1 MTSNIFHKGLS
12 LLLRRQTNILSAAFV
27 IMTTVIISQ
36 ILGLIR
42 QRLLY
47 SIFGASDTVGVYLA
61 ANRLPDLLFQVI
73 IAGALYS
80 AFIPVFSDFLVK
92 GKEEEGHKMA
102 SALLMIGS
110 IIFTFFS
117 IILFIFAPLF
127 VQLINLGSQFT
138 PDQMILMVHLMRI
151 VIFSQILFIVGT
163 FFSALLQSYSHFF
176 IPGIAAAMYN
186 LGIIFGIVAFSDSVG
201 IFAPA
206 FGSVIGALFFI
217 VVQLPM
223 VKKIGFTF
231 FPSFKIKTAG
241 VLEVIRLMWPRV
253 LSNGVFQLGSL
264 ATLALVSFLSNP
276 GRNYA
281 ILDVAQTL
289 AFAPVSLIGQ
299 ALAQAAFPVLSR
311 ERERLSEFKVTF
323 ITSFTQM
330 FYLILPISALL
341 LVLRIPVV
349 RLVFGS
355 GQFDWDAT
363 VLAGRILAFFSFGI
377 FAQAL
382 IYLVSRGFYA
392 LHDTRMPLIVG
403 SFTTGIMVCLG
414 TVFVLFYHLGVESIA
429 FAYSISGILNLLILF
444 LLLDRKIG
452 GFGKKALIIPFA
464 KIFIATLFTAVA
476 LYIPIKLLDQLV
488 FDTTKTINLL
498 FLTGISSTAGLIIY
512 LFLTWLFNV
521 KEAMSFILLGKK
533 LGNWREILRTTDQP
547 IDGTRFNP

>member
-1 MTSNIFHKGLS
+1 MTRNIFKQGLS

-27 IMTTVIISQ
+27 IMATVIISQ

-42 QRLLY
+42 QRLLF
-47 SIFGASDTVGVYLA
+47 SVFGASNTVGVYLA
-61 ANRLPDLLFQVI
+61 SNRLPDLLFQVI

-110 IIFTFFS
+110 VIFVFFS
-117 IILFIFAPLF
+117 IVLFIFAPIF
-127 VQLINLGSQFT
+127 VRFINLGSQFS
-138 PDQMILMVHLMRI
+138 PDQMILMVSLMRVI
-151 VIFSQILFIVGT
+151 IFSQILFIVGT

-186 LGIIFGIVAFSDSVG
+186 LGIIFGIVVFSNSAG

-206 FGSVIGALFFI
+206 YGSLIGSLLFI

-223 VKKIGFTF
+223 VKKIGFKF
-231 FPSFKIKTAG
+231 LPSLKIKTAG
-241 VLEVIRLMWPRV
+241 VLDVIHLMWPRV
-253 LSNGVFQLGSL
+253 LTNGVFQLGSL
-264 ATLALVSFLSNP
+264 ATLALVSFITNP

-299 ALAQAAFPVLSR
+299 AIAQAAFPVLSR
-311 ERERLSEFKVTF
+311 ERERLGEFKVTF

-330 FYLILPISALL
+330 LYLILPISVLL

-392 LHDTRMPLIVG
+392 LHDTRIPLVVG
-403 SFTTGIMVCLG
+403 TITTAFMVCLG
-414 TVFVLFYHLGVESIA
+414 SVFVLFYHLGVESIA
-429 FAYSISGILNLLILF
+429 FAYSISGIFNVIILF
-444 LLLDRKIG
+444 LLLDKKIG
-452 GFGKKALIIPFA
+452 GFGKKALIVPFS
-464 KIFIATLFTAVA
+464 KIFIASIFTAMA

-488 FDTTKTINLL
+488 FDTTKTINL
-498 FLTGISSTAGLIIY
+498 FVLTGISSAAGLAIY
-512 LFLTWLFNV
+512 VLTTWLLNV
-521 KEAMSFILLGKK
+521 KEAMPFILLCKK
-533 LGNWREILRTTDQP
+533 VGNWREILRTSEEP